1 MLLKEIHHRVKN
13 NLQVVSSLLSL
24 QSNTVDNAQTR
35 KLLRESQDRIH
46 AMALVHERLY
56 RSNDFA
62 GIDVKGYLSDLVEHL
77 RTSYR
82 TERLGVTVDC
92 DQVFVSLDTA
102 IPLGLIVSEL
112 VTNAFKHGF
121 PNGASGLVKVTARAT
136 GTSACMLVVEDNG
149 TGMPT
154 GLAVGTTSSLGL
166 HLVNILVEQIEGQVT
181 VKNDNGAHFAIT
193 FPLAGRN

>member
-24 QSNTVDNAQTR
+24 QSNTVDNAQTLE
-35 KLLRESQDRIH
+35 LLRESQDRIR
-46 AMALVHERLY
+46 AMALVHEQLY

-62 GIDVKGYLSDLVEHL
+62 GIDVKGYLSDLVENL

-82 TERLGVTVDC
+82 TERLEVTVDS
-92 DQVFVSLDTA
+92 DALFVSLDTA

-121 PNGASGLVKVTARAT
+121 ADRGSGVVHVSARST
-136 GTSACMLVVEDNG
+136 GSDECTLVVEDNG
-149 TGMPT
+149 TGMPP
-154 GLAVGTTSSLGL
+154 GFAVEKTSSLGL
-166 HLVNILVEQIEGQVT
+166 HLVQILVDQIEGRLSMT
-181 VKNDNGAHFAIT
+181 NSNGARFAIR
-193 FPLAGRN
+193 FPVT